1 MKERALVPL
10 SLTTPQM
17 MSQIITD
24 SLSDDVLE
32 LRELLELLLLH
43 EKVSVETQRMI
54 VNH

>member
-17 MSQIITD
+17 MSQ

-54 VNH
+54 VNL